1 MSKLQKLESWPFFW
15 KWNKNFTLQKRRTKN
30 ETVKLFSSMDAL
42 APTCPHWWH
51 QYVLSP
57 FTKNGNKKDENHKTF
72 FFFLLVMIKTSF
84 FFTYSHLFPS
94 KKRLNTPGGAFNLS
108 CGITVRKKTWRSSI
122 GMDLTLTAK
131 ANIPTN
137 AAFALQVTIWI
148 WADGD
153 NGFDADHRCFK

>member
-1 MSKLQKLESWPFFW
+1 MKQKLYTTKKTDKE
-15 KWNKNFTLQKRRTKN
+15 WNCQIVLKYGR
-30 ETVKLFSSMDAL
+30 FSSHMSSL
-42 APTCPHWWH
+42 VTSVCPQSVYKKWKQEGWKSH
-51 QYVLSP
+51 
-57 FTKNGNKKDENHKTF
+57 KNF